1 MEDKANFVTSAKNG
15 IVTVLYAY
23 FPFGDIVACVK
34 RETEHVNTS
43 CALNAAAWSEVNP
56 FFALNTIT
64 MMLLY
69 SVVYKYICVLCVFAA
84 FLLLL
89 LHSFCKCVVEYMCE
103 WCVCQNCS
111 KLHSQLQA
119 SFFARTS
126 FKCHH
131 HHVVKRRSR
140 RSQTTMLPTHIGGG
154 SGQGG
159 GVNANNFT
167 TNDPES
173 GGGLS
178 HSFIDDNDEN
188 KYRTKEKSFLPPG
201 GTHMRQLFLF
211 LFTQKKARV
220 AFEVVRFFVVALFFR
235 WLVVKVVFEDGNEDE
250 DHPGSVLSTSKT
262 GGGGKRY
269 SNNNKNENKYHHSL
283 LDGEDNM
290 FPFPEYDNLVIV
302 TGHSVYSGSDYM
314 RAGEENSW
322 FLEEYQMHAGTAN
335 ALVEQIKVGVETAA
349 RDGKAI
355 LLFSGGK
362 TRKLGGQVSEGS
374 SYWQVSRAY
383 NWFGEMSVE
392 KRAFTEEYA
401 RDSFENLMFSMCR
414 FYELTGKY
422 PMKTTVVGY
431 DFKRERF
438 EELHAKALKIPSV
451 RFAFVG
457 TPEVMSFKKQFVE
470 GEVKVRS
477 LFEKD
482 AYGCEAPLSEKRK
495 LRDPFAVGAP
505 YEARC
510 PEMQGALSVCKR
522 AKSKKAGSVKSMI
535 KRVSLPWE

>member
-1 MEDKANFVTSAKNG
+1 
-15 IVTVLYAY
+15 
-23 FPFGDIVACVK
+23 
-34 RETEHVNTS
+34 
-43 CALNAAAWSEVNP
+43 
-56 FFALNTIT
+56 
-64 MMLLY
+64 
-69 SVVYKYICVLCVFAA
+69 
-84 FLLLL
+84 
-89 LHSFCKCVVEYMCE
+89 
-103 WCVCQNCS
+103 
-111 KLHSQLQA
+111 
-119 SFFARTS
+119 
-126 FKCHH
+126 
-131 HHVVKRRSR
+131 
-140 RSQTTMLPTHIGGG
+140 MLPTHTGGG

-173 GGGLS
+173 GGGGLS

-235 WLVVKVVFEDGNEDE
+235 WLVVKVVFEDGNEEE

-269 SNNNKNENKYHHSL
+269 SNNNKNTNKYHHSL

-535 KRVSLPWE
+535 QRVSLPWE

>member
-1 MEDKANFVTSAKNG
+1 
-15 IVTVLYAY
+15 
-23 FPFGDIVACVK
+23 
-34 RETEHVNTS
+34 
-43 CALNAAAWSEVNP
+43 
-56 FFALNTIT
+56 
-64 MMLLY
+64 
-69 SVVYKYICVLCVFAA
+69 
-84 FLLLL
+84 
-89 LHSFCKCVVEYMCE
+89 
-103 WCVCQNCS
+103 
-111 KLHSQLQA
+111 
-119 SFFARTS
+119 
-126 FKCHH
+126 
-131 HHVVKRRSR
+131 
-140 RSQTTMLPTHIGGG
+140 MLPTHIGGN
-154 SGQGG
+154 GG
-159 GVNANNFT
+159 IARMSD
-167 TNDPES
+167 DPES
-173 GGGLS
+173 GGSGGGGTVNYNNNYAPSSLK
-178 HSFIDDNDEN
+178 DDNDEN
-188 KYRTKEKSFLPPG
+188 KYRTKDKLSFLPPG
-201 GTHMRQLFLF
+201 TPMRQLFLF

-220 AFEVVRFFVVALFFR
+220 AFEIVRFFVVAMFFR
-235 WLVVKVVFEDGNEDE
+235 LLIVKVVFEDGGGIGNEDE
-250 DHPGSVLSTSKT
+250 DHPGSLLSTT
-262 GGGGKRY
+262 TTRGVGKSY
-269 SNNNKNENKYHHSL
+269 KNNNKYHPL
-283 LDGEDNM
+283 FDGEDNM

-438 EELHAKALKIPSV
+438 EELHAKALKIPSAK
-451 RFAFVG
+451 FAFVG
-457 TPEVMSFKKQFVE
+457 TPEVMSFKKQFME
-470 GEVKVRS
+470 GEVKVRG
-477 LFEKD
+477 LFKKD

-505 YEARC
+505 YEANRC
-510 PEMQGALSVCKR
+510 PEMQSALSVCKHVKAR
-522 AKSKKAGSVKSMI
+522 KSSVKSVI
-535 KRVSLPWE
+535 KRVTLPWE

>member
-1 MEDKANFVTSAKNG
+1 MRFV
-15 IVTVLYAY
+15 
-23 FPFGDIVACVK
+23 
-34 RETEHVNTS
+34 
-43 CALNAAAWSEVNP
+43 
-56 FFALNTIT
+56 
-64 MMLLY
+64 
-69 SVVYKYICVLCVFAA
+69 
-84 FLLLL
+84 
-89 LHSFCKCVVEYMCE
+89 CE
-103 WCVCQNCS
+103 WCMFVFLS
-111 KLHSQLQA
+111 KLKTALTLHCKQVFSPEFLL
-119 SFFARTS
+119 
-126 FKCHH
+126 CHH
-131 HHVVKRRSR
+131 HHVVNVVKRRSR

-422 PMKTTVVGY
+422 PMNTTVVGY

>member
-1 MEDKANFVTSAKNG
+1 
-15 IVTVLYAY
+15 
-23 FPFGDIVACVK
+23 
-34 RETEHVNTS
+34 
-43 CALNAAAWSEVNP
+43 
-56 FFALNTIT
+56 
-64 MMLLY
+64 
-69 SVVYKYICVLCVFAA
+69 
-84 FLLLL
+84 
-89 LHSFCKCVVEYMCE
+89 
-103 WCVCQNCS
+103 
-111 KLHSQLQA
+111 
-119 SFFARTS
+119 
-126 FKCHH
+126 
-131 HHVVKRRSR
+131 
-140 RSQTTMLPTHIGGG
+140 MLPTHIGGG

-173 GGGLS
+173 GGGGLS

-269 SNNNKNENKYHHSL
+269 SNNNKNTNKYHHYL

-535 KRVSLPWE
+535 QRVSLPWE